1 LSGIYHSECNEESPF
16 LLSRQGDSYS
26 TSLKNPRFGSGLRF
40 AQGDNIKL
48 ITKITSLVIL
58 IAYDVLVTKHQI

>member
-1 LSGIYHSECNEESPF
+1 MKN
-16 LLSRQGDSYS
+16 LLSYLAGRE
-26 TSLKNPRFGSGLRF
+26 TLRF

-58 IAYDVLVTKHQI
+58 IAYDVLVANIQLNIVA